1 MYSSDFGVVS
11 DGQLHNMQRELI
23 RRNEEEATQEACVKA
38 PRSCEKENGILGNL
52 LSNLK
57 TDDLIVI
64 AIGVLLLLDGK
75 KDNDLLAIALIVLF
89 LL

>member
-1 MYSSDFGVVS
+1 MYSSDFGIVS
-11 DGQLHNMQRELI
+11 DGQLHNMQRDLV
-23 RRNEEEATQEACVKA
+23 RRNEEEAAAEACERMPVY
-38 PRSCEKENGILGNL
+38 REKESGILGSL

-57 TDDLIVI
+57 TDDLIII
-64 AIGVLLLLDGK
+64 AIGILLLLDGK

>member
-11 DGQLHNMQRELI
+11 DGQLHNMQRDLI
-23 RRNEEEATQEACVKA
+23 RKNEEAAAAQACEIEQQY
-38 PRSCEKENGILGNL
+38 REKETGILGSL

-57 TDDLIVI
+57 TDDLIII
-64 AIGVLLLLDGK
+64 AIGVLLLLDGR
-75 KDNDLLAIALIVLF
+75 KDNDLLAIALIILF

>member
-1 MYSSDFGVVS
+1 MYSSDFGMVS

-23 RRNEEEATQEACVKA
+23 RRNEEESAIEACERPK
-38 PRSCEKENGILGNL
+38 PYPEKDSGLLGSL

-57 TDDLIVI
+57 TDDLIII